1 MEIRLISG
9 THSGEMHFIPRIKL
23 ISEEADIPF
32 PLCRQQFPVKLA
44 FCMSIN
50 KAQGQSLQH
59 VGLDFRS
66 AVFTHGQF
74 YVAMSRATSIHR
86 VKTIWESNKQ
96 EPQTKNI
103 VYQEVIQ
110 IE

>member
-1 MEIRLISG
+1 MPLRLLTDACETSGGITGSLAESLLYLEEI
-9 THSGEMHFIPRIKL
+9 T
-23 ISEEADIPF
+23 
-32 PLCRQQFPVKLA
+32 
-44 FCMSIN
+44 N
-50 KAQGQSLQH
+50 KSALGMNQAQGQSLQH